1 MPLASSG
8 WTEDRPSPM
17 PTMPPTPE
25 LLNADPVLSSA
36 WPQVLERIGQ
46 IHGKAAHIWLKPEKV
61 RPVVVVSGELVL
73 ACPNVLFSKTIADRM
88 GADLCAVVSELLGI
102 PVDRV
107 RGHVGRDDLAR
118 HEAEVVHA
126 TVPAAQVKP
135 RTWGH
140 GFKALGQFV
149 VGSANRVA
157 YDAITDLVRDP
168 NSSVNPVFIHGKS
181 GLGKTHLLQGLALAY
196 ADRHPSA
203 KVAYLRCEQFT
214 NEWLD
219 ALKTGNEA
227 MRAFRVRMRHPE
239 LLLVDDLH
247 FLAQVTRTS
256 AVKELYETFNALHDQ
271 GKKVVFTSDA
281 SPKDITY
288 MESNFVSRFIGGLV
302 IELKRPDPEL
312 RRAVAVRKA
321 EGLGM
326 PLPSDVAGWMADQF
340 VDNIR
345 ELEGA
350 VNKLAATARSFGRVV
365 DLPFA
370 KESLRDLLQRA
381 DGVDL
386 ADVVL
391 REVADRFGVEPAEI
405 MGKGRA
411 GPVCS
416 ARHLAMYVLRM
427 AAGGTYASVGRTFG
441 KGHPAVVYA
450 CGQAREMGQLD
461 PALKQFVDELLERL
475 RPH

>member
-1 MPLASSG
+1 MTTTPL
-8 WTEDRPSPM
+8 
-17 PTMPPTPE
+17 TPDA
-25 LLNADPVLSSA
+25 LAADPILATA
-36 WPQVLERIGQ
+36 WPRILDRLTQ
-46 IHGKAAHIWLKPEKV
+46 KHGKAAQIWLKPEMV
-61 RPVVVVSGELVL
+61 RPIAVYEGELYL
-73 ACPNVLFSKTIADRM
+73 ACPNVLFSTTIAERL
-88 GADLCAVVSELLGI
+88 GGDLCTAVAEMMGVEVRL
-102 PVDRV
+102 V

-118 HEAEVVHA
+118 HEAKRA
-126 TVPAAQVKP
+126 QAAIPPVPTKA
-135 RTWGH
+135 RSWGQ
-140 GFKALGQFV
+140 GFKALEQFV

-157 YDAITDLVRDP
+157 YDAIHELIRDP
-168 NSSVNPVFIHGKS
+168 GSAVNPVFVHGKS

-203 KVAYLRCEQFT
+203 KVTYLRCEQFT

-219 ALKTGNEA
+219 AIKGGNEA
-227 MRAFRVRMRHPE
+227 LRAFRVKMRHPE

-247 FLAQVTRTS
+247 FLAQLTRTS

-288 MESNFVSRFIGGLV
+288 LESNFISRFIGGLV

-312 RRAVAVRKA
+312 RKAVAIKKA
-321 EGLGM
+321 SGLGLH
-326 PLPSDVAGWMADQF
+326 LPMDVAEWMSNQF

-350 VNKLAATARSFGRVV
+350 VNKLSATARSFSRSV

-386 ADVVL
+386 AEVVL
-391 REVADRFGVEPAEI
+391 REVADRFGVEASEVL
-405 MGKGRA
+405 GRGRA

-416 ARHLAMYVLRM
+416 ARHVAMYVLRM
-427 AAGGTYASVGRTFG
+427 ASGGTYATVGRSVG

-450 CGQAREMGQLD
+450 CGQAREMCQVD
-461 PALKQFVDELLERL
+461 PNLQTFIDELLDRL